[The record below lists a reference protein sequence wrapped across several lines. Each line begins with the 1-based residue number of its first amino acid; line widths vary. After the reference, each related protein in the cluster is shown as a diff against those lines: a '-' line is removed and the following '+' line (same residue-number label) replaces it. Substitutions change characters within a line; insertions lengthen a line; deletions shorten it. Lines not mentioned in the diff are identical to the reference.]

1 MSLFE
6 HTDRRDFLKS
16 MAAAAGVSFLG
27 MTAAQAQEAAANP
40 LRVALIGCGSQGRIV
55 LLPNAMKVP
64 GIKMVAACDII
75 QERRDDAVKQMG
87 EGAQGFENYEDLLAQ
102 VELDAVIVAT
112 PLHMHA
118 PVTIAALGKGLHVFC
133 EKCMARTVD
142 DCKAMIRAQ
151 QASGKVLQIGHH
163 LRYHPLYWYA
173 KRTYVGDGTKGLV
186 GKITSIY
193 AQWSRNGSWRKPAA
207 PEADYSKW
215 GYASPDDLG
224 NWRLNSAYSGGIMTE
239 LASHQID
246 VVSWMIGKTPIAV
259 QGTGGIDFYQ
269 DGRTVFDNVHVC
281 FEYPGGIKFDYIC
294 GTTNRF
300 SVFGSE
306 AHEMIR
312 GKDGTL
318 ILAHLNPDP
327 KHSMGWFFL
336 EPDAQK
342 TEWME
347 AAHTADINGQQ
358 AILLDATV
366 SADREFIG
374 QPISTLVD
382 AEGVLAKMTYQLEFE
397 EFVVSCAEGK
407 VPTCDG
413 MVGLKSAA
421 DALLAVEAM
430 ETKTRIEF
438 SEDLYNV

>member
-1 MSLFE
+1 MPLFE
-6 HTDRRDFLKS
+6 NADRRDFLKS

-27 MTAAQAQEAAANP
+27 MTAAQAQEAAADP
-40 LRVALIGCGSQGRIV
+40 MRVALVGCGNQGRIV
-55 LLPNAMKVP
+55 LLANAMKVP
-64 GIKMVAACDII
+64 GIKMVAACDIVE
-75 QERRDDAVKQMG
+75 ERRNDAAKQMG
-87 EGAQGFENYEDLLAQ
+87 EGAQAFESYEEMLDQ

-151 QASGKVLQIGHH
+151 QAAGKTLQIGHH

-173 KRTYVGDGTKGLV
+173 KRTYIGDGSTGLV
-186 GKITSIY
+186 GKISSIY
-193 AQWSRNGSWRKPAA
+193 AQWSRNGSWKQRPV
-207 PEADYSKW
+207 PEADYTQW
-215 GYASPDDLG
+215 GYATPDQLA
-224 NWRLNSAYSGGIMTE
+224 NWRLYKEFSGGIMTE

-246 VVSWMIGKTPIAV
+246 VVSWMIGKTPLSV
-259 QGTGGIDFYQ
+259 QGVGGIDTYQ

-294 GTTNRF
+294 GTGNAF
-300 SVFGSE
+300 SVFGSQ

-312 GKDGTL
+312 GKEGTL

-327 KHSMGWFFL
+327 KHSKGWFFL
-336 EPDAQK
+336 EADTQK
-342 TEWME
+342 REWME

-374 QPISTLVD
+374 QPISGLID
-382 AEGVLAKMTYQLEFE
+382 AEGALTKMTYQLEFE
-397 EFVVSCAEGK
+397 EFVVSCREGK
-407 VPTCDG
+407 VPSCDG
-413 MVGLKSAA
+413 NVGLRSAA
-421 DALLAVEAM
+421 DALLAIEAM
-430 ETKTRIEF
+430 ETRTRVEF
-438 SEDLYNV
+438 REDLYTV